1 MSVPEFK
8 ISDRGP
14 GLGGPIICRAQKF
27 GANVWFS
34 PDWPNHGPAGNDGAG
49 ASGRLPGAEA
59 ECPLSLQLGDLRAD
73 AGQRARS
80 AQRAFNA
87 QQAAPKL
94 AVCWIPFSY

>member
-59 ECPLSLQLGDLRAD
+59 ECPLSLQIGDLRAD

-80 AQRAFNA
+80 VREHGRILPIRPPGWNN
-87 QQAAPKL
+87 
-94 AVCWIPFSY
+94 C